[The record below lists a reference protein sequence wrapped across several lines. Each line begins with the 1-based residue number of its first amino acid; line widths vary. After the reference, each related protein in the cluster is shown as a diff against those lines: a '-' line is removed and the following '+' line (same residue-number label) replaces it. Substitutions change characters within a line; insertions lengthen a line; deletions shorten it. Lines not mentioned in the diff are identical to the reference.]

1 MTKWLEFLP
10 AVLYLG
16 IYSGPLKMG
25 GGCIKYSQGAEFSL
39 QNNSFLVLMCE
50 WGREVP
56 DLHIPGSV
64 LPHEKIKKSDLKV
77 TET

>member
-1 MTKWLEFLP
+1 MVGVSTSSSLLG
-10 AVLYLG
+10 YLQRA
-16 IYSGPLKMG
+16 SEDG